1 MFSKLFDYFI
11 FFVSIYGHCCPNPSS
26 NSDFPSN
33 SALESI
39 FITTFLKLGEM
50 VIFERMQMHSGPW
63 IFFKNLNN
71 FLLNINKIGIDSRVI
86 FDEKSIEA
94 TFKALN

>member
-1 MFSKLFDYFI
+1 
-11 FFVSIYGHCCPNPSS
+11 
-26 NSDFPSN
+26 
-33 SALESI
+33 
-39 FITTFLKLGEM
+39 LGEM